1 MTDPGK
7 LRSLEQALACR
18 LRGEVLFDQVTR
30 GIYATD
36 ASNYMMTP
44 LAVVL
49 PVDEEDVI
57 AVAEIAAELG
67 VSVLPRGGGT
77 SLAGQAV
84 GESLVIDF
92 TKYMNRIIE
101 VNQQERWARVQ
112 PGVVRDNLNAELAG
126 LGLHFAP
133 DPATTS
139 RATVGGMIGNNS
151 SGTKSIIY
159 GKTVDHTLETRVVL
173 AGGQVLELAGL
184 SAGEYAARSA
194 GTGREGAI
202 LHGFKQIVDGSREE
216 ILRTFPKVMRR
227 VGGYNLDEF
236 TGDGHWNLAKLIVG
250 SEGTLATLT
259 EAKINLEPL
268 PKHAVLCVVHFSD
281 LLEAIRGVEP
291 ILAHGPSAVE
301 ILDRTVMTLARE
313 NRSTASL
320 CDFLQGDPE
329 AVLIVEFFGDTLEEA
344 VGRAAKLQS
353 ELRTQQVGYACPLLS
368 DRESMARVWTVRKK
382 GLGLLLGMKGER
394 KPIPFIED
402 ACVPTARLAE
412 YVDQVMDICR
422 EQETRLVIY
431 AHASVGVIHLRPV
444 LDLARS
450 TDIERMKAIA
460 EGAFELVKR
469 YGGSWSSEHGDGL
482 SRSPFLER
490 FYGPRIYRAF
500 TEVKRLF
507 DPAGLMNPG
516 KIIAAVP
523 MDENLRYGTGYQRPG
538 LASEFS
544 FRDFGG
550 FTAAVEM
557 CSGVGECRKTLTGT
571 MCPSYMATR
580 DEEHST
586 RGRANA
592 LRLAMTGG
600 FGPDGLTSKRL
611 YETLDLCLSCKACK
625 SECPSNVD
633 MARLKSESLH
643 RYHLQHGSTVRDKA
657 VASSL
662 ALSRFLSGW
671 KAPLANSLLKS
682 SLFRTLLE
690 KTAGFDRRR
699 VLPLYA
705 SETFQR
711 WFAVRQANVS
721 AKRVVLFDDCYIN
734 YNEPQVGS
742 SAVELLESCGYQVL
756 PARAGCCQRPRISHG
771 YLDQARRD
779 GEKTLRRLDEFI
791 RQGLQVVVCE
801 PSCASALT
809 DDLPDLIDDPGLA
822 GRVRE
827 NVMMIDVFLQNE
839 IDHGRLDIRFTAR
852 VEKVSLHG
860 HCHQKA
866 LYGSTAMMKILG
878 RVSGLA
884 VSEID
889 SGCCGMAGSFGYE
902 KEHYELSLKIG
913 DNRLFPAVRKLGE
926 DTALVAC
933 GFSCRHQIEHATGV
947 KPLHWVETIRGRGA
961 LK

>member
-1 MTDPGK
+1 MTDKGK
-7 LRSLEQALACR
+7 LRTLEQALVSR
-18 LRGEVLFDQVTR
+18 LRGEVLFDQVSR

-44 LAVVL
+44 VAVVL
-49 PVDEEDVI
+49 PVDEDDVI

-67 VSVLPRGGGT
+67 VSILPRGGGT

-92 TKYMNRIIE
+92 SKHMNRVIE
-101 VNQQERWARVQ
+101 VNEQKRWARVQ

-126 LGLHFAP
+126 MGLHFAP

-151 SGTKSIIY
+151 SGAKSIVY

-173 AGGQVLELAGL
+173 AGGQVLELVNL

-194 GTGREGAI
+194 GGGREGEV
-202 LHGFKQIVDGSREE
+202 LRGFKQIVDSNREE
-216 ILRTFPKVMRR
+216 ILRAFPKVMRR

-236 TGDGHWNLAKLIVG
+236 PGEGDWNLARLIVG

-268 PKHAVLCVVHFSD
+268 PRHTVICVVHFND
-281 LLEAIRGVEP
+281 MYEAIRGVEP

-329 AVLIVEFFGDTLEEA
+329 TVLIVEFFGDTPEEA
-344 VGRAAKLQS
+344 GGKAEKLQR
-353 ELRTQQVGYACPLLS
+353 ELRGQQVGYACPLLS
-368 DRESMARVWTVRKK
+368 DPEAMAGVWTVRKK

-402 ACVPTARLAE
+402 ACVPIPVLAE
-412 YVDQVMDICR
+412 YVEQVMDICR
-422 EQETRLVIY
+422 QQETKLVMY

-444 LDLARS
+444 LDLARN

-460 EGAFELVKR
+460 EGAFKLVKR

-482 SRSPFLER
+482 ARSPFLER
-490 FYGPRIYRAF
+490 FYGPKIYRAF
-500 TEVKRLF
+500 TEVKGLF

-516 KIIAAVP
+516 KIIAAPP
-523 MDENLRYGTGYQRPG
+523 MDENLRYGTGYQRPEPD
-538 LASEFS
+538 SKFS

-600 FGPDGLTSKRL
+600 FGPGGLTSKRL

-633 MARLKSESLH
+633 VARLKSEFLH
-643 RYHLQHGSTVRDKA
+643 RYHLQHGSTMREKA

-662 ALSRFLSGW
+662 ALSRFSAGW
-671 KAPLANSLLKS
+671 KAPLANLLLKS

-690 KTAGFDRRR
+690 KTIGFDRRR
-699 VLPLYA
+699 VMPLYA
-705 SETFQR
+705 RETFQR
-711 WFAVRQANVS
+711 WFAVRRAKVS
-721 AKRVVLFDDCYIN
+721 AKKVVLFDDCYLN

-742 SAVELLESCGYQVL
+742 SAVELLESCGYQVV

-771 YLDQARRD
+771 FLDQAHRD

-791 RQGLQVVVCE
+791 SQGLKVVVCE

-809 DDLPDLIDDPGLA
+809 DDLPDLVDDPGLA
-822 GRVRE
+822 ERIRE
-827 NVMMIDVFLQNE
+827 NVLMIDVFLQSE
-839 IDHGRLDIRFTAR
+839 IDHGRLEPRFTAL
-852 VEKVSLHG
+852 VKKVSLHG
-860 HCHQKA
+860 HCHQKS

-878 RVSGLA
+878 RAPGLA

-902 KEHYELSLKIG
+902 REHYELSLKVG
-913 DNRLFPAVRKLGE
+913 EDRLFPAVRKLDE
-926 DTALVAC
+926 DTSLVAC
-933 GFSCRHQIEHATGV
+933 GFSCRHQIEYATGV
-947 KPLHWVETIRGRGA
+947 KALHWVETIRGSVQG
-961 LK
+961 